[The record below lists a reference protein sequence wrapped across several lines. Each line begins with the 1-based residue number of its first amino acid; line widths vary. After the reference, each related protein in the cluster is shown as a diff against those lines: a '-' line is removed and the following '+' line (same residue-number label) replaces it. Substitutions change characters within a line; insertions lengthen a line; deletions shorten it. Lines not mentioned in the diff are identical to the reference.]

1 MLDIVLFREDQGGDP
16 GKVRES
22 QRRRYKDVGAVDAVI
37 ERDTKWRAGMGQGLC
52 GARAVWG
59 SGCVGQGLYRTG
71 GVWGWGSKG
80 PYPDLIPSSIAGDEG
95 TGSDSVIY
103 ILISFVY
110 S

>member
-52 GARAVWG
+52 GAGAVHD
-59 SGCVGQGLYRTG
+59 SGCMGLRLCWGGAMQGWVCTG
-71 GVWGWGSKG
+71 LEVDG
-80 PYPDLIPSSIAGDEG
+80 AGAVRG
-95 TGSDSVIY
+95 Y
-103 ILISFVY
+103 ILT
-110 S
+110 